1 MTKMLSSSDFEGLA
15 QALQAPDAGV
25 EQQLARVTEIRESIE
40 LVHTQEYGIFLR
52 HFMVPFLNLLQT
64 VPPSFKDN
72 TEHKL
77 RNVVLEILNRL
88 PHNDLLRPHSNA
100 LMQAAL
106 NVLNTDNE
114 ENGLLCLRITFDLHK
129 AFRPSLEDLVPPFME
144 FVKKV
149 FEGVGSSYKNYF
161 DPGPE
166 GRQMQEII
174 PTTQSFK
181 IVAETPIQVMFL
193 INLYSRSVNRYVPVL
208 APLMVNAVSLPGLPA
223 NVQQDNKLKAIASD
237 FRNAQV
243 KILSFL
249 TYLLRQFQQL
259 IQPHQ
264 DSISTSLVRA
274 LQACPDSVPMR
285 RELLIA
291 TRHVLTTSVR
301 GGFLSE
307 LDTLLKE
314 ETLVGRGRQ
323 CQTELRPLAFSM
335 LAELVHHVRQDL
347 TFAHLSR
354 VIYLFARNLHDSTL
368 PVSVECTSVRLLLNL
383 VEVVFARRAD
393 IRSAEA
399 HRALLAGILD
409 AFTAKLS
416 SLHHR
421 LPQLLS
427 YVAEKEASQK
437 NADTEAK
444 AGESTAPSK
453 EAAEAVPASSGAPP
467 PAPAAAAAA
476 PEGAQG
482 VEGSSPGAQ
491 MPKAGGTDGAEDQP
505 EKPPDFNRKK
515 VLYIQERSEHEK
527 QVSDAKLILSTL
539 IMGMKTLLYSI
550 TNYGNTNPNLAA
562 PGTPQLPSV
571 GLREAEI
578 RLATRTIKRGLPCLQ
593 LFPTGPD
600 PRAHD
605 RHADIYDSFAD
616 MFTVLSNPRDVIE
629 VFSLQ
634 MPRFFDAIIE
644 NPRLLRVVGTLFA
657 SPPIGPPF
665 AQVLLHTVVHDRLS
679 TLDDPLSKEGELTL
693 KLLNLFLDA
702 LTKFPALEGVL
713 VPFFHELVSK
723 TLARLRNATAKEGY
737 LDLLL
742 SLFRAISMLRQ
753 QGVPGGPVASG
764 EALCAIFTGSG
775 VTTSPLLVPTIDTL
789 TALLEGPRSNPY
801 RNALLEL
808 LLIMPCRLSEILS
821 VLGRLMA
828 PLVSALSGN
837 EALVTLSI
845 RTLEYW
851 VDSLNPEFLEPAM
864 LPVIPQLMRALW
876 SHLRPLPY
884 NFSAKALALLGK
896 LGGRNR
902 RFLKDPL
909 ELDLKDN
916 PEHGLRLIL
925 TFQPST
931 SFLVPLDRCLALS
944 SQSLLSPTSKQNAH
958 EKREALR
965 FLHICLASVLNL
977 RSPDDS
983 ELPGS
988 SMDKL
993 TSMLFGNQPPPHIE
1007 PTPAVTEMGVK
1018 TKTQLL
1024 AERQVLRQ
1032 LITSVIAASSDK
1044 DLQPQ
1049 GTEYTLGVCRHFA
1062 LLFAAGAS
1070 APLPSVA
1077 AGGEASRTGKVS
1089 SLKELD
1095 PYLFLD
1101 ALVEVLSEEDADRVN
1116 AAVKGIEAFVDTL
1129 MLVTETQDK
1138 LCRRSGAEEAA
1149 PPSDDAPADPMG
1161 VDDAPSVQGK
1171 VENGAVAEAASEHG
1185 AAGPQKENGANTSS
1199 PKRPTVSSIEGS
1211 WPAALD
1217 ELLDR
1222 VLHCCY
1228 GDAWATRIGG
1238 LAAVG
1243 LLAKKLPVVQL
1254 RARLPLCVRAL
1265 LTVMRGLPDHA
1276 ISQVQELRDT
1286 LTGLLNRCIIEG
1298 RPLPTPAQARS
1309 FCAEPKTS
1317 AQPAA
1322 AEGASGQE
1330 QAPADEATDKAAA
1343 AGSDT
1348 PMPDAKEPE
1357 QPAGTAPSAA
1367 AAGEGSASGEDVPAP
1382 GLKRMSSSISAD
1394 VAMGAS
1400 DEISPRGSEKDGGSD
1415 KAASAEP
1422 LDEGTDRTLQGVVQ
1436 VVSHELLSPRSS
1448 EALRKL
1454 ADECLKIVC
1463 KASGRTSAQLLKPL
1477 LEKLSPPLE
1486 KRRLMPLKHASLQI
1500 GNAAAFTY
1508 CMQQRPP
1515 LLPLS
1520 QEVVMVISD
1529 AYMLSEMDDA
1539 SMATQLAALQRVAGD
1554 TTKVAEQLRSVC
1566 LSMLCAAMQWDDFR
1580 DSGDLAEL
1588 RGRIIQIF
1596 FKHLTSSNDVA
1607 VSMSQE
1613 GLAAV
1618 IAHQKM
1624 PKHLLQ
1630 TSLRPILVN
1639 LAYYN
1644 KLKLP
1649 LLRGLARLLNLLAS
1663 WFNVTLGEKLIDHLK
1678 KWLEPEK
1685 LLSVTHSWEAGQ
1697 ECHIAAAILDLFHL
1711 LPPPAVKFL
1720 ETGERP
1726 GLVVLMIEL
1735 EGALAQMP
1743 SNTEPTKMWSPYREP
1758 LAKFLNK
1765 YPEEAVAYF
1774 LDANRMGNP
1783 SYINRFIDILRSP
1796 LGRPLLNQLAAS
1808 SDKLAALLYFPPGPA
1823 NPAEAPAPP
1832 VPQAQLDA
1840 HFHAVHLIAIVAK
1853 LLPDWLPQSLFDL
1866 LLRQWN
1872 SPERHSRVEDEERL
1886 ERAQL
1891 YESKRLA
1898 KALLSYL
1905 SRHHDL
1911 VGPLFD
1917 LLDIFTVRTRV
1928 DFAFLKD
1935 YYKTT
1940 VAQTYTLEEKRQI
1953 LRHFLEVFQAQ
1964 SRPQDQLV
1972 QAASLLVLPML
1983 EAGYEAGQAIVDDDA
1998 LTTMVTIMFD
2008 PPDDLASAYGEGMKM
2023 ELLQLA
2029 TLLIRRAPQQLVQ
2042 HRKELI
2048 KFGWN
2053 HLKRDD
2059 SAAKYYAF
2067 LNVCHFLDA
2076 YQAPEKIVLQVFVAL
2091 LRTCQPDGRRVLVR
2105 QALDT
2110 LTPALV
2116 RRLAPGDARYPIWV
2130 RYTKKVLVEEGHSMP
2145 HLIHIWQLIVRHADL
2160 FYSSRTQFMTQMVN
2174 GLMKLGLPQNAS
2186 LENRRLSLDLAGLVV
2201 HWEQRRI
2208 ADAEAAPAAAA
2219 QAQPLSLKR
2228 RREDGSGIPTEIKEE
2243 VEATEEG
2250 RPAKQAR
2257 VEGVPSDGQATPE
2270 QQAAQQPAGPDAS
2283 GSAGAAA
2290 NAAAEAQ
2297 VLADVDPALAQAR
2310 SASGDEDC
2318 KLTPTMQEM
2327 VLVFII
2333 RMAFLLGDGHKEPEY
2348 LTLHKHTLTLFG
2360 EALALW
2366 PNVPVKIN
2374 FINKLLESNIAHNLD
2389 PPPALVTGLK
2399 LMQRALA
2406 VQPTMFIQVS
2416 HQALV
2421 YVLEP
2426 AFTSSHHTVI
2436 TLLCDTLETLYKE
2449 FYVQK
2454 NSENPNIPAQ
2464 VSEVNQRVHEIMQHH
2479 LTAACNPGMPLSP
2492 AAPPGLLGVCASLR
2506 VLTTLEPYAP
2516 EYVARF
2522 TPLLVKLLN
2531 RVARDHASPGGLV
2544 LDPTRQPRGPREGGE
2559 MGEPEY
2565 GTLTWATLA
2574 ALKLSANKVLFQAE
2588 RKKLFLQTLVLLITG
2603 NAAKHTDPAILMG
2616 ILTIVR
2622 SWLLQPI
2629 IHTAPNKPP
2638 EAVSLTE
2645 KEAILFLQ
2653 RLASLA
2659 RNGWMRGPLQQRWET
2674 TFLEMIH
2681 SLCTATNLPQGDGL
2695 RVDVF
2700 DKVERVFLLGLRA
2713 SDPAMRRKF
2722 FDLYNSAIPV
2732 TLYDRLRFIVCIQD
2746 WEHLADTF
2754 WLKQGLDLVLAV
2766 LVEKEPIKLAP
2777 NSAQIPALLA
2787 QTKQNIFHLKPH
2799 QTPTTQQGQ
2808 PQQQQ
2813 QMPPAGP
2820 QPAPGA
2826 AINANQPSADGAA
2839 AAPGEDGPK
2848 PQLAPAVAAPDA
2860 SQPAPKIEPG
2870 TDAAAQAQPM
2880 DTDVKPGEP
2889 PQQPSVPVAAPAG
2902 PALPVSVPGQVP
2914 PGGAPSPLPVPKA
2927 EPAAPAVM
2935 GPQQSDAAVQ
2945 QPNGVLPAGAG
2956 PPGPP
2961 GPAAAAQ
2968 PGSVAPGVPSGS
2980 GDMAPPPPVPQGL
2993 PTTHSGNVQ
3002 LPMLLSTQSG
3012 LSNAGGNAGVQLP
3025 PWPQLPGPPPDGAE
3039 AAERPAEVEVRG
3051 IEAPK
3056 VPAGPMLRE
3065 TTAALDIPD
3074 AVDELMREHL
3084 RFLYKEGSYEV
3095 QDMVSTVT
3103 EVAHGDAHMA
3113 SHLWVLVFPIVW
3125 ATLSEK
3131 KEQQIQLAKPIIH
3144 LLSKEYHLRQSQ
3156 QRPNVV
3162 QALLEGISLS
3172 QPQPKIPSELIKFL
3186 GKTYN
3191 AWHIAIPLLESHVML
3206 FPTETRC
3213 FDALAEL
3220 YSMLNEEDVLFGLW
3234 KRRGVADET
3243 RAALSCIQHGLL
3255 QPGQDH
3261 LLDAIRR
3268 ADANQFPPM
3277 SADGRGGPSKGEQAQ
3292 WTKQYLACA
3301 AELSQWEVVAEYASV
3316 TENYAQMAECLWR
3329 LHDWMRLKDI
3339 VLPKAMVEDTPQSE
3353 MIRTYVK
3360 LQEGDIIE
3368 GDKHTS
3374 AGIGKALEKW
3384 WQLPEVGVWPQLQQL
3399 ACFQRLVELTES
3411 TRILMDLGQPQQN
3424 HQYSEL
3430 KDILET
3436 WRLRTPNEWESLGTW
3451 ADVLTWRNAI
3461 YNVVINAFKNVGD
3474 MAPHLHQLGYRDKA
3488 WSVNR
3493 LAAIARKH
3501 DCPEVCKNI
3510 IATQYGF
3517 NAMEVQEAFVK
3528 IREQAQA
3535 FLDQPDQLIA
3545 GLNLLSS
3552 QNLDYFQTPHQ
3563 AELFRLEGL
3572 FHRALGDP
3580 EAANRAFSTSL
3591 ALWPQLA
3598 AGWLSWGDFC
3608 DNRAKANAG
3617 GANWLENAVVC
3628 YMQAIRHGSAPAR
3641 AMMPRILTLFSFH
3654 DSSGAVT
3661 QAIRKNSRQV
3671 PLNVWLPWLPQLQT
3685 SLQRP
3690 EAALVKDLLAQ
3701 LATTYP
3707 QAVYYGL
3714 RTILLSL
3721 REAAVKA
3728 VQEARQAARTS
3739 SGGMPAT
3746 PSLLAD
3752 QPQPSASAASTG
3764 ALPGGGPTASFSSGG
3779 AGGAV
3784 SGAGH
3789 AANGVDADSAKE
3801 VKSSGNVV
3809 DSEPTAGEGA
3819 KGTADGSS
3827 PNGQVVKPLE
3837 KPPEVVAFEAGK
3849 EIMDL
3854 LRSKHPH
3861 STGALELM
3869 MSEIGTR
3876 FVPKAEERL
3885 LAVVHALLHRC
3896 YKMPFSNNAEVP
3908 ASLKKELSGVC
3919 KACFSN
3925 EHMARH
3931 GRLMGEY
3938 RDQFVRD
3945 LDPASSGWPAT
3956 LGELSGRLKA
3966 WRATLQSTVED
3977 SMPPHLRL
3985 EDEARNLQEQ
3995 AFTDV
4000 EMPGQYLGGAE
4011 VAPEAVVFLER
4022 IGSNVGIVRRHATSY
4037 RRLALHG
4044 SDGKTVHFLVQTGQH
4059 WSNTSGAADE
4069 RMMQLLRN
4077 MNRLLDKHPQ
4087 SRRRHLA
4094 WHTPIIV
4101 PVYPQ
4106 VRLVEEELSYCSYGE
4121 AYEVNC
4127 ARYGREADMPIA
4139 HFKKRCCSPSGNL
4152 ISDPNGEIR
4161 LQAYHEIETRL
4172 VTETVFSQYMYKTLP
4187 TSNHLWAFKK
4197 QFCTQMALSG
4207 LLSHMLLI
4215 GGRTPYKILF
4225 ARASGKTFQI
4235 DFYPV
4240 YDQRG
4245 MLERSEPVPFRLT
4258 RNLHTF
4264 FTPFGVEGV
4273 FVSAMAAAAQAVLG
4287 TNSNLADLLALFFRD
4302 DITAWSQRRQQRGG
4316 AWRHPQLKQL
4326 VDHNIDQ
4333 CLKRMAHVA
4342 PSRPQEGVPA
4352 SVQRGAQE
4360 LVESALNPRN
4370 LCRMDPTWHPWF

>member
-1 MTKMLSSSDFEGLA
+1 MTKMLASSDFEGLA

-25 EQQLARVTEIRESIE
+25 EQQLARMTEIRESIE
-40 LVHTQEYGIFLR
+40 LVHTQEYG
-52 HFMVPFLNLLQT
+52 
-64 VPPSFKDN
+64 K
-72 TEHKL
+72 
-77 RNVVLEILNRL
+77 L
-88 PHNDLLRPHSNA
+88 PHNDFLRPHA
-100 LMQAAL
+100 VVLMQAAL

-129 AFRPSLEDLVPPFME
+129 AFRPNLEEL
-144 FVKKV
+144 V
-149 FEGVGSSYKNYF
+149 FEGVSASYKNYF
-161 DPGPE
+161 EPGPE
-166 GRQMQEII
+166 GRQMQDII

-193 INLYSRSVNRYVPVL
+193 INLYSRSVNQYVPVL

-223 NVQQDNKLKAIASD
+223 AVQQDNKLKALASD

-249 TYLLRQFQQL
+249 TYLLRQFPGV
-259 IQPHQ
+259 IRPHQ
-264 DSISTSLVRA
+264 ESISTSLVRA
-274 LQACPDSVPMR
+274 LQACPDSVQMR

-301 GGFLSE
+301 GGFLGE
-307 LDTLLKE
+307 LETLLKE

-335 LAELVHHVRQDL
+335 LAELVHHVRSDL

-354 VIYLFARNLHDSTL
+354 VIYLFCRRAPAPRCSKWAFPFELWQMNLHDSTL

-393 IRSAEA
+393 VRSAEA
-399 HRALLAGILD
+399 HRQLLAGILD
-409 AFTAKLS
+409 AFTSKLS

-421 LPQLLS
+421 LPLLLS
-427 YVAEKEASQK
+427 YVAEREALQVK
-437 NADTEAK
+437 AEAEAK
-444 AGESTAPSK
+444 AS
-453 EAAEAVPASSGAPP
+453 EAAAASAGDAAPAQAAPP
-467 PAPAAAAAA
+467 ADQPQGAAPATAAAAAA
-476 PEGAQG
+476 FPAPEGGQG
-482 VEGSSPGAQ
+482 AAAGV
-491 MPKAGGTDGAEDQP
+491 PKAQDSQADAAKQSIP
-505 EKPPDFNRKK
+505 AKPPEVPRLK
-515 VLYIQERSEHEK
+515 VLYIQERSEHDK

-550 TNYGNTNPNLAA
+550 TNYGNTIVSSQ
-562 PGTPQLPSV
+562 PGTPQLPSM

-593 LFPTGPD
+593 LYGD
-600 PRAHD
+600 RAGQEPRVYD
-605 RHADIYDSFAD
+605 RHADIYDTFAD
-616 MFTVLSNPRDVIE
+616 MFTVLTNPRDVIE

-665 AQVLLHTVVHDRLS
+665 AQ
-679 TLDDPLSKEGELTL
+679 EGELTL

-702 LTKFPALEGVL
+702 LTKFPGLEGVL
-713 VPFFHELVSK
+713 APFFHELVSK
-723 TLARLRNATAKEGY
+723 TLARLHNSTAKEGY

-742 SLFRAISMLRQ
+742 ALFRAISMLRQ
-753 QGVPGGPVASG
+753 QGGAVVNGVASG
-764 EALCAIFTGSG
+764 ESLCALFTGSG
-775 VTTSPLLVPTIDTL
+775 VGVTNPPLLVPTIDHL
-789 TALLEGPRSNPY
+789 TALLEGPRSGPY
-801 RNALLEL
+801 KSALLEL

-828 PLVSALSGN
+828 PLVAALSGN

-944 SQSLLSPTSKQNAH
+944 SQSLLAPTSKQSVH

-983 ELPGS
+983 ELPGT

-993 TSMLFGNQPPPHIE
+993 TSMLFGNQAPPHIE

-1032 LITSVIAASSDK
+1032 LITSVIAASADK

-1049 GTEYTLGVCRHFA
+1049 GADYTLGVCRHFA

-1070 APLPSVA
+1070 APLPSVP
-1077 AGGEASRTGKVS
+1077 AGTETSRTARMS

-1095 PYLFLD
+1095 PHIFLD
-1101 ALVEVLSEEDADRVN
+1101 ALVEVLSEEDADRVD

-1129 MLVTETQDK
+1129 MLVTETQNELSK
-1138 LCRRSGAEEAA
+1138 AGGPEEASA
-1149 PPSDDAPADPMG
+1149 ADDVSPAEPMNVDAASPAQETTAAGAATENGTADP
-1161 VDDAPSVQGK
+1161 
-1171 VENGAVAEAASEHG
+1171 AA
-1185 AAGPQKENGANTSS
+1185 QKETTPRPGS
-1199 PKRPTVSSIEGS
+1199 PKRPTVSSAEGS
-1211 WPAALD
+1211 WPASLD
-1217 ELLDR
+1217 ELLAR

-1228 GDAWATRIGG
+1228 GDSWATRIGG

-1243 LLAKKLPVVQL
+1243 LLAKKLPAVQL

-1265 LTVMRGLPDHA
+1265 LTVMRGLPEHA
-1276 ISQVQELRDT
+1276 ISQVQELRAT
-1286 LTGLLNRCIIEG
+1286 LTGLLHRCLIEG
-1298 RPLPTPAQARS
+1298 RPLPTPAEVKASSQRVG
-1309 FCAEPKTS
+1309 AEGTSVTEGTS
-1317 AQPAA
+1317 AVEAK
-1322 AEGASGQE
+1322 
-1330 QAPADEATDKAAA
+1330 DEA
-1343 AGSDT
+1343 AGAGQDT
-1348 PMPDAKEPE
+1348 PMPNAKEPE
-1357 QPAGTAPSAA
+1357 QPAAAAPAPTAAADVAPA
-1367 AAGEGSASGEDVPAP
+1367 AAGEQPPISLP
-1382 GLKRMSSSISAD
+1382 RMSSSVSAEMAISPG
-1394 VAMGAS
+1394 GAAAE
-1400 DEISPRGSEKDGGSD
+1400 DISPRGSKEESAAD
-1415 KAASAEP
+1415 KAPSMEP
-1422 LDEGTDRTLQGVVQ
+1422 LDEGTDRTLAGVVQ

-1454 ADECLKIVC
+1454 ADECLKASPNHSRLPAAVVC

-1486 KRRLMPLKHASLQI
+1486 KRRLMPLKHANLQI

-1508 CMQQRPP
+1508 CMQQKPP

-1529 AYMLSEMDDA
+1529 AYVLSEMDDA
-1539 SMATQLAALQRVAGD
+1539 NLTAQLAGLQRVSGD
-1554 TTKVAEQLRSVC
+1554 TTKVADQLRSVC

-1596 FKHLTSSNDVA
+1596 FKHLTSSNEVA
-1607 VSMSQE
+1607 VCMSQE
-1613 GLAAV
+1613 GLSAV

-1685 LLSVTHSWEAGQ
+1685 LLQVTHSWEPGQ

-1720 ETGERP
+1720 ESGERP

-1758 LAKFLNK
+1758 LARFLNK
-1765 YPEEAVAYF
+1765 YPEEAVTYF
-1774 LDANRMGNP
+1774 LERKRMANP
-1783 SYINRFIDILRSP
+1783 SYIHRFIDILRSP
-1796 LGRPLLNQLAAS
+1796 LGQPLLSQLAAS
-1808 SDKLAALLYFPPGPA
+1808 SDKLAELINFPFV
-1823 NPAEAPAPP
+1823 APP
-1832 VPQAQLDA
+1832 PPEQLTPEQIQDEKAKVAA
-1840 HFHAVHLIAIVAK
+1840 HFHAVHLIAIVTK
-1853 LLPDWLPQSLFDL
+1853 LLPEWLPQPLFEL
-1866 LLRQWN
+1866 LLHQ
-1872 SPERHSRVEDEERL
+1872 VEDEERL

-1935 YYKTT
+1935 YLKTT
-1940 VAQTYTLEEKRQI
+1940 I
-1953 LRHFLEVFQAQ
+1953 LRHFLEVFQQQ
-1964 SRPQDQLV
+1964 SRPQEQLV

-1983 EAGYEAGQAIVDDDA
+1983 EAGYEAGKAIVDDDA

-2116 RRLAPGDARYPIWV
+2116 RRLAPGDAKYPIWV

-2174 GLMKLGLPQNAS
+2174 GLMKLGLPQNAT

-2208 ADAEAAPAAAA
+2208 AESEAAPTAAADA
-2219 QAQPLSLKR
+2219 SQAEPISLKR
-2228 RREDGSGIPTEIKEE
+2228 RREGGSGIPTEIKEE
-2243 VEATEEG
+2243 VEAAEEG
-2250 RPAKQAR
+2250 RPAKQPR
-2257 VEGVPSDGQATPE
+2257 TEGTPSNGQAAPD
-2270 QQAAQQPAGPDAS
+2270 QQAAQQPAGPEAS

-2297 VLADVDPALAQAR
+2297 VLADVDPSLAQAR
-2310 SASGDEDC
+2310 QASSSADEDC

-2327 VLVFII
+2327 VLVFLI
-2333 RMAFLLGDGHKEPEY
+2333 RMAFLLGDGHKEAEY
-2348 LTLHKHTLTLFG
+2348 QTLHKHTLALFG
-2360 EALALW
+2360 EALSLW
-2366 PNVPVKIN
+2366 PNVPIKIN
-2374 FINKLLESNIAHNLD
+2374 FINKLLESNIAHNQD

-2399 LMQRALA
+2399 LMKQALV
-2406 VQPTMFIQVS
+2406 VQPTLFMQVS
-2416 HQALV
+2416 HQALI

-2426 AFTSSHHTVI
+2426 AFTSSHNTVVS
-2436 TLLCDTLETLYKE
+2436 LLCDMLERLYKE
-2449 FYVQK
+2449 FYTVPK
-2454 NSENPNIPAQ
+2454 TNEPPPTIPPQ
-2464 VSEVNQRVHEIMQHH
+2464 VSEVNHRVHEIMQHH
-2479 LTAACNPGMPLSP
+2479 LTQAYNQNVPLTPASP
-2492 AAPPGLLGVCASLR
+2492 AGLLGVCASLR
-2506 VLTTLEPYAP
+2506 VLSTLEAFAP
-2516 EYVARF
+2516 DYVARF

-2544 LDPTRQPRGPREGGE
+2544 LDPTRQPLGRSPREGGD

-2574 ALKLSANKVLFQAE
+2574 ALKLAANKVLMQAD

-2622 SWLLQPI
+2622 SWLLNPQP
-2629 IHTAPNKPP
+2629 HSAAPNKPP
-2638 EAVSLTE
+2638 ELVSLTE

-2659 RNGWMRGPLQQRWET
+2659 RNGWTRGPLQQRWES

-2681 SLCTATNLPQGDGL
+2681 SLCTSTNLGDGL

-2732 TLYDRLRFIVCIQD
+2732 TLFDRLRFIVCSQD

-2799 QTPTTQQGQ
+2799 QSPA

-2813 QMPPAGP
+2813 QQQQPPALQAAIAAPPGG
-2820 QPAPGA
+2820 QPA
-2826 AINANQPSADGAA
+2826 ADGAV
-2839 AAPGEDGPK
+2839 AAPVENSDM
-2848 PQLAPAVAAPDA
+2848 PASTAQQPPAPDA
-2860 SQPAPKIEPG
+2860 SQAVPKTEPG
-2870 TDAAAQAQPM
+2870 TDLQQQGQPM
-2880 DTDVKPGEP
+2880 DVDPKPEEAG
-2889 PQQPSVPVAAPAG
+2889 QQAGAMAAP
-2902 PALPVSVPGQVP
+2902 PVPQPLPGQIP
-2914 PGGAPSPLPVPKA
+2914 P
-2927 EPAAPAVM
+2927 PAAPHALP
-2935 GPQQSDAAVQ
+2935 GPKMEPGAPAAVGARPSEAAAQ
-2945 QPNGVLPAGAG
+2945 QPNGALPGPVVPIAAHAHAGA
-2956 PPGPP
+2956 
-2961 GPAAAAQ
+2961 
-2968 PGSVAPGVPSGS
+2968 SGS
-2980 GDMAPPPPVPQGL
+2980 GEMAPPPPVPQGL
-2993 PTTHSGNVQ
+2993 PKTQSGAIQ
-3002 LPMLLSTQSG
+3002 LPTLLSMQSG
-3012 LSNAGGNAGVQLP
+3012 LSTTGGNAGIQLP
-3025 PWPQLPGPPPDGAE
+3025 QWPQPPGPPPDGAD
-3039 AAERPAEVEVRG
+3039 AAERPAEVAAQG
-3051 IEAPK
+3051 IEEPK

-3065 TTAALDIPD
+3065 ATSGLAIPE

-3113 SHLWVLVFPIVW
+3113 CHLWVLVFPIVW

-3131 KEQQIQLAKPIIH
+3131 KEQQIQLAKPIIA
-3144 LLSKEYHLRQSQ
+3144 LLSKEYHLRQAQ

-3234 KRRGVADET
+3234 KRRGAAEET
-3243 RAALSCIQHGLL
+3243 RAALSCIQHGVL
-3255 QPGQDH
+3255 QQGQDY
-3261 LLDAIRR
+3261 LLDAIRK
-3268 ADANQFPPM
+3268 AANNQFPPL
-3277 SADGRGGPSKGEQAQ
+3277 SADGRGVPSKGEQAQ

-3339 VLPKAMVEDTPQSE
+3339 VLPKANVEDTPQSE

-3399 ACFQRLVELTES
+3399 ACFQRL
-3411 TRILMDLGQPQQN
+3411 
-3424 HQYSEL
+3424 
-3430 KDILET
+3430 DILET
-3436 WRLRTPNEWESLGTW
+3436 WRLRTPNEWEPLGTW
-3451 ADVLTWRNAI
+3451 ADVLNWRNAI

-3535 FLDQPDQLIA
+3535 FLEQPDQLIA
-3545 GLNLLSS
+3545 GLNLLSG

-3572 FHRALGDP
+3572 FHRALNDP

-3591 ALWPQLA
+3591 SLWPQLA

-3608 DNRAKANAG
+3608 DSRAKANGSEAS
-3617 GANWLENAVVC
+3617 WLENAVVC

-3654 DSSGAVT
+3654 DSTGAVT

-3728 VQEARQAARTS
+3728 VQEVRQAARTS
-3739 SGGMPAT
+3739 SGAMPAT

-3752 QPQPSASAASTG
+3752 QPSASAASTG
-3764 ALPGGGPTASFSSGG
+3764 ALPGGGPTASLSSGG

-3784 SGAGH
+3784 SGAGQ
-3789 AANGVDADSAKE
+3789 AANGMDTDSAARE
-3801 VKSSGNVV
+3801 VRSSGNVV
-3809 DSEPTAGEGA
+3809 DSEAPAGEGA
-3819 KGTADGSS
+3819 RAADGSS
-3827 PNGQVVKPLE
+3827 PSGQAAKPLE

-3861 STGALELM
+3861 STGSLELM

-3945 LDPASSGWPAT
+3945 LDPASPGWPAT
-3956 LGELSGRLKA
+3956 LGELSGRLKQ
-3966 WRATLQSTVED
+3966 WRATLQST
-3977 SMPPHLRL
+3977 
-3985 EDEARNLQEQ
+3985 EQ

-4011 VAPEAVVFLER
+4011 VAPESVVFLER

-4264 FTPFGVEGV
+4264 FTPFGIEGV

-4287 TNSNLADLLALFFRD
+4287 PNNNLADLLALFFRD

-4333 CLKRMAHVA
+4333 CLKRMGHVA